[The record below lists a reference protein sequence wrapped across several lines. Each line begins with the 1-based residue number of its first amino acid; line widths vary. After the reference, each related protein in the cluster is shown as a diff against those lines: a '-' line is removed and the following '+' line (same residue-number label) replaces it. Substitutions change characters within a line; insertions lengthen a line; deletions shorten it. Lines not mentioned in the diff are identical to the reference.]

1 MGWHGSEK
9 ANQVIQNPGDTGK
22 LILPHGIPETVEQFM
37 DEVREVCELNGHLRM
52 QYQDNDFFYWH
63 MTLV

>member
-9 ANQVIQNPGDTGK
+9 ANQVIQNSGDTGK
-22 LILPHGIPETVEQFM
+22 LILPHGIPGTVEQFM
-37 DEVREVCELNGHLRM
+37 DEVREVCESNERLRM
-52 QYQDNDFFYWH
+52 QYQDFYWH